1 MKYHYILSSQI
12 PSLQEYSCHSNRT
25 CNQQ

>member
-12 PSLQEYSCHSNRT
+12 PSW
-25 CNQQ
+25 